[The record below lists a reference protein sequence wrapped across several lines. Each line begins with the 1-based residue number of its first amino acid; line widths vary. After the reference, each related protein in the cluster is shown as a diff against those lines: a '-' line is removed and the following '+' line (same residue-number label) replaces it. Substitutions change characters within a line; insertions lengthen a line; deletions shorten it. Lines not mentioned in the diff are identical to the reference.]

1 VKDPRK
7 TVKAGD
13 IVKVMEVD
21 ADRKRIALSMRMS
34 DGLGEKK
41 QGGGERGGAKL
52 AQNHNKQSRSPLRQQ
67 SQQAGTGMGALLA
80 QALKK

>member
-41 QGGGERGGAKL
+41 QGGGERGGAKR
-52 AQNHNKQSRSPLRQQ
+52 AQNYHFHTYIITTEEAFVDLPSGDATVTTSTK
-67 SQQAGTGMGALLA
+67 
-80 QALKK
+80 